1 MRRAREEDGHMRAT
15 VAGWPSIASRGFRF
29 AFVRI
34 RAGWSRRR
42 EGRSGVGRAFAL
54 DDGRLRG
61 RDRGADGERARRR
74 RADGGARGGRAEP
87 EAAGEPEEGDDGRTT
102 DAGVRRR
109 VRFAATARGT
119 DARARRGGRGSDAGA
134 REGPT
139 TRLSADMAMAI
150 VFACG
155 VCARV

>member
-1 MRRAREEDGHMRAT
+1 M
-15 VAGWPSIASRGFRF
+15 
-29 AFVRI
+29 
-34 RAGWSRRR
+34 
-42 EGRSGVGRAFAL
+42 
-54 DDGRLRG
+54 
-61 RDRGADGERARRR
+61 
-74 RADGGARGGRAEP
+74 
-87 EAAGEPEEGDDGRTT
+87 
-102 DAGVRRR
+102 RRR